1 MANMRSS
8 KHPNSFVPVTAALIM
23 IILRLLLYYFGWILP
38 NEVLVLL
45 FLHLLAVM
53 CLVIYGIWPRP
64 RKTDFLTD
72 IKAAMKA
79 AGIYALAI
87 AAFIVFYY
95 SFLEPDFF
103 SRLNE
108 QAIAAQMAE
117 SPEVDP
123 VKIRTNVEGF
133 FNLRNFT
140 ALIFIG
146 FLFFGGF
153 YSVIFTALKK
163 VVFKNRY

>member
-1 MANMRSS
+1 MANMHSS
-8 KHPNSFVPVTAALIM
+8 KHPNTFVPVAAALII
-23 IILRLLLYYFGWILP
+23 IILRLLLYSFGWTLP
-38 NEVLVLL
+38 NENFVLL
-45 FLHLLAVM
+45 FLNLLAVM
-53 CLVIYGIWPRP
+53 CLVIYGIWPRQ

-79 AGIYALAI
+79 AGIYALVI
-87 AAFIVFYY
+87 AGFVIVYYNFI
-95 SFLEPDFF
+95 EPDFF
-103 SRLNE
+103 SKLNE
-108 QAIAAQMAE
+108 QIISAQLSAE
-117 SPEVDP
+117 PEADAEQ
-123 VKIRTNVEGF
+123 IRTNVEGF

-163 VVFKNRY
+163 AVLKNR